1 MMNEAMKMY
10 SIEIEGCD
18 GDAFMHSETFECLVD
33 AQKIARRLESEDTEI
48 WRAVVIVTETGLEA

>member
-1 MMNEAMKMY
+1 MY

-18 GDAFMHSETFECLVD
+18 GDVFMHSETFECLVD
-33 AQKIARRLESEDTEI
+33 AKKIARRLESEDAEI